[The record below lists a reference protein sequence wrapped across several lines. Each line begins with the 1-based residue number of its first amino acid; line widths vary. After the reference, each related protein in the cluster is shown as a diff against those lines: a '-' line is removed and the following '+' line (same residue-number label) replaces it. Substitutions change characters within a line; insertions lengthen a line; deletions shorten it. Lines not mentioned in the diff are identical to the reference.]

1 MSNSTH
7 DFLSFMKLVGTT
19 GYVRTSTTG
28 YRYYGITA
36 PRSTY
41 SEYSVP
47 VLDSLE
53 RARSTSKKDCNAFVT
68 TLQQQQLLL
77 EVLSSTLLL
86 PNTNSIT
93 TTAMYFI
100 HIVLLLVTLLISMP
114 VNALNI
120 QPVQSLPPLQLQQ
133 SSSSNSSRRTF
144 LNHFVT
150 TTTTSSAFLVATAST
165 KANSVEINDLA
176 MPTAQEQKGLDAV
189 RQSIKRLSS

>member
-36 PRSTY
+36 PRST
-41 SEYSVP
+41 YSVP

-120 QPVQSLPPLQLQQ
+120 QPVQSLPPSQLQQ